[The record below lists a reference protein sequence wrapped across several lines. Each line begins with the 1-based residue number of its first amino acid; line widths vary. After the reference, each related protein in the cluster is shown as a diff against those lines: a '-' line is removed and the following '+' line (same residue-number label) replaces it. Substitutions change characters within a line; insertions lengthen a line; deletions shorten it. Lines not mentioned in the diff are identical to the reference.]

1 MTIPSAWISPLLHLF
16 RSSFKTQVGTE
27 FTRHRNL
34 GFHSWRLGKVNH
46 AAKLWHSTIT
56 KKKERNSW
64 VMGYSKEQV
73 AALHNDSEYSWIF
86 ICIIHVPNP
95 KIISHTSWPSPRS
108 FSVFSPPPAPAS
120 ATHPHSW
127 LLESASDWPL
137 RMLGH
142 PNDWIKPA
150 AWCKVPAG
158 LSGSMPKNELKGL
171 DGSWEKRRE
180 SCHLNVSRQH
190 VLLAEILRTRWFAD
204 ACS

>member
-1 MTIPSAWISPLLHLF
+1 MTVDAVHVTTWPSLQFHLALFISCSMF
-16 RSSFKTQVGTE
+16 
-27 FTRHRNL
+27 HRVI
-34 GFHSWRLGKVNH
+34 FC
-46 AAKLWHSTIT
+46 HST
-56 KKKERNSW
+56 
-64 VMGYSKEQV
+64 
-73 AALHNDSEYSWIF
+73 
-86 ICIIHVPNP
+86 
-95 KIISHTSWPSPRS
+95 
-108 FSVFSPPPAPAS
+108 PPAPAS

-171 DGSWEKRRE
+171 D
-180 SCHLNVSRQH
+180 
-190 VLLAEILRTRWFAD
+190 AD